1 MKEELE
7 KPMAVRIVGWRLAPL
22 RDALLVGA
30 YAFEVVAVANGLRA
44 SSLERERRKPAATSA
59 KTTGAD
65 A

>member
-1 MKEELE
+1 M
-7 KPMAVRIVGWRLAPL
+7 RIIRWRFPPL
-22 RDALLVGA
+22 RNALAALFAGRA
-30 YAFEVVAVANGLRA
+30 YEFEVVAVANGLRA